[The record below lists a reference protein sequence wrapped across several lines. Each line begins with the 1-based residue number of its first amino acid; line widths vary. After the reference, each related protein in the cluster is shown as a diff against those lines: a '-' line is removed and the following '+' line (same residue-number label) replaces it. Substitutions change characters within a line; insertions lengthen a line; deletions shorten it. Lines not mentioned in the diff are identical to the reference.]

1 MSISRKTFLKVM
13 GVTVSSL
20 AVGSE
25 LKASTAVTENPGGV
39 ELNGMLYDM
48 TRCIGCHG
56 CEYDCAEAHG
66 MPEPDIPRN
75 PPFRKIDETRRT
87 VVNKYETSG
96 GTVAV
101 KRQCMHCNQSAC
113 TTACLTQAM
122 HKTKE
127 GPVIWR
133 EDKCMGCRY
142 CMIACPFDIPKF
154 EYTSTNPK
162 VIKCDMCH
170 GLLQEGEIPACAFY
184 CPQEALTFGTRREL
198 IAEAR
203 KRMNDEPDKYVDHI
217 YGEKEAGG
225 TSWMCISPVPFEE
238 LGFNTRVLKSSYP
251 GLTKGFISSIAPVDL
266 LLPTFLLGIYEAT
279 KPGKTK
285 NEEEVK

>member
-1 MSISRKTFLKVM
+1 MSISRKTFLKTI
-13 GVTVSSL
+13 GVTAVTL
-20 AVGSE
+20 AVGNKTQASESVKEIEGDVE
-25 LKASTAVTENPGGV
+25 LK
-39 ELNGMLYDM
+39 GMLYDM
-48 TRCIGCHG
+48 TRCVGCHG

-75 PPFRKIDETRRT
+75 PPFRKIDETQRT
-87 VVNKYETSG
+87 VVNNIETHTG
-96 GTVAV
+96 KVGV
-101 KRQCMHCNQSAC
+101 KTQCMHCNQPAC

-142 CMIACPFDIPKF
+142 CMIACPFEIPKF
-154 EYTSTNPK
+154 EYNSTNPK
-162 VIKCDMCH
+162 VVKCDMCH
-170 GLLQEGEIPACAFY
+170 HLLKEGEIPACAYY

-203 KRMNDEPDKYVDHI
+203 KRISDEPERYYDYI

-225 TSWMCISPVPFEE
+225 TSWMYLSPVPFEE
-238 LGFNTRVLKSSYP
+238 LGFNTRLLKSSYP
-251 GLTKGFISSIAPVDL
+251 GLTKGFISSIAPIDL
-266 LLPTFLLGIYEAT
+266 LLPTFLLGVYEAT
-279 KPGKTK
+279 KPGSTKT
-285 NEEEVK
+285 EEE